1 MSEVDLE
8 SVLSSLTRLE
18 TAYHAFPQPEPGP
31 LVIVGFGGCTD
42 STVNAIT
49 FLESLGVN
57 STDTTPHSKWKENS
71 EVELNTLEDIVEEFT
86 QMFAAGA
93 AAERYVKNKELFDY
107 LVSQAT
113 ANAANPDKLRRDG
126 KRGYLSLGGNAPVM
140 ASRLASEG
148 AEVTLAARL
157 SSKETQALHSNIKVL
172 SAPSSF
178 GLPSIPK
185 TDIHLVMEFD
195 KGSVWRNFTAPRA
208 NRQGVY
214 LNVSNLRSIL
224 KAFLKGKF
232 YPTAL
237 LLALA
242 HWMCAY
248 VYRIRDLCTLTAS
261 YILIRDE
268 ENPRLSSLWPDLL
281 SSWLKHG
288 NRGDGGVKDTSTSY
302 PDLFVLGGLQTM
314 DNALISPDIRGERL
328 ETLKH
333 FLAVKLPRAT
343 LVHFEMASF
352 VETAFVSNLTRTILP
367 YVDSIGLNEQEL
379 PNLLSLL
386 MEGRV
391 ASQASVSTPRAAVML
406 DGMREI
412 WNAMTDS
419 SQLPKVGIGLR
430 RLSRLHLHT
439 LGYQIIMVR
448 RPAGGVEFDPEVIAK
463 AMEDPDFVFKGKAT
477 ELGLAWPYTKAAVA
491 KANMSPDVSNPS
503 TITISPNSSENSTQ
517 SPVLLISSKVLP
529 TSTLVQVPN
538 DDMKLHSSASLIA
551 HRHTCA
557 SANVDPELTRLLMD
571 DSFAVTADPARWP
584 SALHGASNC
593 EVPRIQFNSTS
604 PVSCWFEDE
613 PTSINNQNERSNRVE
628 ICVAPV
634 PVCRKVIRTVGGGD
648 NISAA
653 ALRTQVIGR
662 RRGYHGSR

>member
-1 MSEVDLE
+1 MSGYNTKNYIFGILFAVLAIFFSFLFRKPAEVDVE

-42 STVNAIT
+42 ITVNAIT

-57 STDTTPHSKWKENS
+57 STDTTRHSKRKENS

-113 ANAANPDKLRRDG
+113 ANAANPDELRRDG

-157 SSKETQALHSNIKVL
+157 SSKETQALPSKIKVL

-178 GLPSIPK
+178 GLPSIPR

-208 NRQGVY
+208 NR
-214 LNVSNLRSIL
+214 
-224 KAFLKGKF
+224 
-232 YPTAL
+232 
-237 LLALA
+237 
-242 HWMCAY
+242 
-248 VYRIRDLCTLTAS
+248 

-281 SSWLKHG
+281 SSWLKYG

-314 DNALISPDIRGERL
+314 DNAVISPDIRGERL
-328 ETLKH
+328 ESLKH
-333 FLAVKLPRAT
+333 FLTVKLPRAT
-343 LVHFEMASF
+343 LIHFEMASF
-352 VETAFVSNLTRTILP
+352 VETSFVSNLTQTILP

-379 PNLLSLL
+379 PNLRSLL
-386 MEGRV
+386 IEGRV

-412 WNAMTDS
+412 WSAMTDS

-430 RLSRLHLHT
+430 RLSRIHLHT

-448 RPAGGVEFDPEVIAK
+448 RPAGGVEFDPEMIAK

-491 KANMSPDVSNPS
+491 K
-503 TITISPNSSENSTQ
+503 
-517 SPVLLISSKVLP
+517 
-529 TSTLVQVPN
+529 
-538 DDMKLHSSASLIA
+538 ASLIA

-584 SALHGASNC
+584 SALHGASSC
-593 EVPRIQFNSTS
+593 KVPRIQFNSTS

-613 PTSINNQNERSNRVE
+613 PTSVSNQNERSNRVE

-662 RRGYHGSR
+662 RKSYHGSR